1 MIKKIL
7 NNKIFNFIISV
18 LEFMLFSGLILYVA
32 FIIVQRLSVKSN
44 VGGYSLYAV
53 ATGSMV
59 PIYKTDD
66 IIIVKD
72 VEPKILK
79 VGDDIVYK
87 GNRGGFEGKIV
98 VHRIIKIEKN
108 ADNTYRIFT
117 KGVNNEDADPSIDE
131 TQVVGKV
138 LGKMQI
144 VSIINKVIRNQFGF
158 FFLIFCPFVL
168 VIAVEIIETTI
179 EKKYLKEDDDVQITE
194 NASKKQSKKDDV
206 EVLNEEATNND
217 EEELEELENI
227 DNTEDKKDTTEE
239 LEEVENIEDKKDT
252 EEIEEL

>member
-7 NNKIFNFIISV
+7 KNKVFNFIVSV
-18 LEFMLFSGLILYVA
+18 IEFVLFTGLILYLA
-32 FIIVQRLSVKSN
+32 FILMQRFSSKSN
-44 VGGYSLYAV
+44 VNGYSLYAV

-66 IIIVKD
+66 IILVKN
-72 VEPKILK
+72 VEAKNLN
-79 VGDDIVYK
+79 VGDDIVYR

-108 ADNTYRIFT
+108 SDGTYRIFT

-131 TQVVGKV
+131 TQVVGRV
-138 LGKMQI
+138 LRKI
-144 VSIINKVIRNQFGF
+144 YTISIINKVVRNQYGF

-179 EKKYLKEDDDVQITE
+179 EKKYIDIEEKTEEVEKKAEQSPTINKENV
-194 NASKKQSKKDDV
+194 DV
-206 EVLNEEATNND
+206 ELLSED
-217 EEELEELENI
+217 EEE
-227 DNTEDKKDTTEE
+227 
-239 LEEVENIEDKKDT
+239 NIEQN
-252 EEIEEL
+252 EIIEELLEEDEEQK

>member
-7 NNKIFNFIISV
+7 KNKIFNFIISA
-18 LEFMLFSGLILYVA
+18 LEFVLFTGLILYLT
-32 FIIVQRLSVKSN
+32 FILMQRFSSKSN
-44 VGGYSLYAV
+44 VNGYSLYAV

-66 IIIVKD
+66 VILVKN
-72 VEPKILK
+72 VEAKNLS

-108 ADNTYRIFT
+108 SDGSYRIFT

-131 TQVVGKV
+131 TQVVGRV
-138 LGKMQI
+138 LRKI
-144 VSIINKVIRNQFGF
+144 YTISIINKVVRNQYGF

-179 EKKYLKEDDDVQITE
+179 EKKYIEIEENTE
-194 NASKKQSKKDDV
+194 QKDDQKAKEIVMMSEESSIINQYDKESDGV
-206 EVLNEEATNND
+206 ELLSED
-217 EEELEELENI
+217 EEENVEQEEL
-227 DNTEDKKDTTEE
+227 
-239 LEEVENIEDKKDT
+239 
-252 EEIEEL
+252 IEELLEEDEEQK